1 MDFKQL
7 KYFLAIAEE
16 KQITRAAKLL
26 HMEQPPLSRQLM
38 LMEEELGAKLFERGR
53 KQLTLTAAGELLR
66 SKAESLLAQLDE
78 TMLEVRELEEGVR
91 GTLSIGAVVSCVSI
105 LPKPIR
111 QLRAAYPQITFKITE
126 GDHFLLG
133 EMLAKR
139 AIELVVSRLP
149 FETGILPSKLSTLPL
164 PSDPYVT
171 VFPSSWVPR
180 PRAGGEEQSIGMR
193 ELAEYPLLT
202 LKTDNTIRMHE
213 QVVNEFRRHG
223 LEPNIICE
231 CSSVTV
237 IMSLIASGIGA
248 TVFPKSILNSFPY
261 GDVTMLPIRDANFQ
275 SDIGILWLK
284 DHRLSKRA
292 QHFLDYFQSD
302 GAQTFRKNV

>member
-1 MDFKQL
+1 MDLKQL

-16 KQITRAAKLL
+16 RQITRAAKLL

-38 LMEEELGAKLFERGR
+38 LMEEELGAKLFVRGR

-105 LPKPIR
+105 LPDPIR

-133 EMLAKR
+133 EMLEKR

-149 FETGILPSKLSTLPL
+149 FETGILPAKLSTLPL

-171 VFPSSWVPR
+171 VFPSSWVPQ
-180 PRAGGEEQSIGMR
+180 PRDDGEQSIGMR
-193 ELAEYPLLT
+193 ELADYPLLT
-202 LKTDNTIRMHE
+202 LKTDKTIRMHE

-248 TVFPKSILNSFPY
+248 TVFPKSILASFPY

-284 DHRLSKRA
+284 DHLLSKRA
-292 QHFLDYFQSD
+292 QHFIDYFQ
-302 GAQTFRKNV
+302 APEAHNVRTNE

>member
-1 MDFKQL
+1 MDLKQL
-7 KYFLAIAEE
+7 KYFLAIAQE

-78 TMLEVRELEEGVR
+78 TMLEVKELEEGVR

-105 LPKPIR
+105 LPKPI
-111 QLRAAYPQITFKITE
+111 QKLRAAYPQITFKITE

-133 EMLAKR
+133 EMLEKR

-149 FETGILPSKLSTLPL
+149 FETGILPAKLSTLPL

-171 VFPSSWVPR
+171 VFPSAWVT
-180 PRAGGEEQSIGMR
+180 QSGKERTSIAMH

-202 LKTDNTIRMHE
+202 LKTDKTIRMHE

-237 IMSLIASGIGA
+237 IMSLIAAGIGA
-248 TVFPKSILNSFPY
+248 TVFPKSILSSFPY
-261 GDVTMLPIRDANFQ
+261 SEIAILPIKDAYFQ

-284 DHRLSKRA
+284 DHLLSKRA
-292 QHFLDYFQSD
+292 QHFIDYFQS
-302 GAQTFRKNV
+302 GQM